1 MQCTIVTELCT
12 YTATASNDDDDDD
25 DDKNAQSNHC
35 SLTCIKYMI
44 FILHILYDMIHIIY
58 YDTYYM
64 TLYHHQ

>member
-1 MQCTIVTELCT
+1 MQFTIVTELSS
-12 YTATASNDDDDDD
+12 YHDDDDDVDD

-64 TLYHHQ
+64 TLCHHQ